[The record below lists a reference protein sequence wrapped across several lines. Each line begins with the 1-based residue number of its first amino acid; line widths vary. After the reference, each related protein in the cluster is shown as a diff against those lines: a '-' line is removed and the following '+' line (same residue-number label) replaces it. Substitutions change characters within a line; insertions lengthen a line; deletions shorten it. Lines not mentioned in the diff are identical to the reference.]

1 MMVNMTQKDGQ
12 KIKVNRQQVNI
23 NAYVRV
29 SQSFCA
35 GKYVTFLRQL
45 FIFVPT
51 FTFYV
56 SIFLYLSVI
65 NFSPFTRVL
74 VIET

>member
-45 FIFVPT
+45 FIFVRT
-51 FTFYV
+51 NLY
-56 SIFLYLSVI
+56 FLCKYFFIPVCH
-65 NFSPFTRVL
+65 
-74 VIET
+74 